1 MSPDVR
7 AASIRLSERWIGQPD
22 DRLQAAVLQQMNN
35 PNWTVRRQLAA
46 SLGALPEAQ
55 RLETLTTLLGRFGDD
70 PIAVDAAISGLKGQE
85 AAALSGLL
93 ASKTE
98 ENQSLDPIAML
109 AGAATK
115 AGDKTA
121 VQQIIAAAADPTRA
135 EAQRLALLRGLTQA

>member
-1 MSPDVR
+1 M
-7 AASIRLSERWIGQPD
+7 AE
-22 DRLQAAVLQQMNN
+22 
-35 PNWTVRRQLAA
+35 
-46 SLGALPEAQ
+46 
-55 RLETLTTLLGRFGDD
+55 FGDD

-135 EAQRLALLRGLTQA
+135 EAQRLALLRGLDAGLSGAARNTGGIVAATGAAAAAGAAAPGNAGGFGGRGRDGQPAEADSSRKSQPR